1 MRRHL
6 LSHACAERQSV
17 LGMVCPPLEDLQFE
31 IKTGKAN
38 AADLTATIQKEIAIA
53 EELTAKIEDLAADIA
68 VDDAEL
74 KDATAIK
81 GEGGGSIRSR
91 GERIEGSHGHDLSS
105 EFIGQSQTGEDK

>member
-74 KDATAIK
+74 KDATAI
-81 GEGGGSIRSR
+81 R
-91 GERIEGSHGHDLSS
+91 GKEAAAFAAEEKESKEVMDMI
-105 EFIGQSQTGEDK
+105 

>member
-1 MRRHL
+1 
-6 LSHACAERQSV
+6 
-17 LGMVCPPLEDLQFE
+17 MVCPPSEDLQFE

-74 KDATAIK
+74 KDATAI
-81 GEGGGSIRSR
+81 R
-91 GERIEGSHGHDLSS
+91 GKEAAAFAAEEKESKEVMDMI
-105 EFIGQSQTGEDK
+105 